1 MGGKPRYKGNNR
13 FFYITCVLIFFVLGI
28 GCQHGNFWQYKT
40 TVMEKKA
47 WFHLN
52 KAEQNIQ
59 DKAFEESLAHNY
71 KSVDVLPYDAI
82 FQKGVIYA
90 HPECEFR
97 NYEKAREYFLMV
109 IQKRD
114 SVSPAI
120 YNKSRVY
127 VSLIDAMMENRSVV
141 QQLEADAVKQTKAA
155 DVLKQKIAELKARN
169 TDLKTQAA
177 KYLEEI
183 AALKKQIENL
193 KEVDLN
199 LEEKKL
205 EPLYK

>member
-13 FFYITCVLIFFVLGI
+13 FFYIACVLIFMLGI
-28 GCQHGNFWQYKT
+28 GCQHVNFWQYKT

-52 KAEQNIQ
+52 KADQNIQ
-59 DKAFEESLAHNY
+59 DGEFEESLAHNY
-71 KSVDVLPYDAI
+71 KSVDALPYEAI

-97 NYEKAREYFLMV
+97 NYEKAKEYFLIV
-109 IQKRD
+109 IQKKD
-114 SVSPAI
+114 SVSAGVF
-120 YNKSRVY
+120 NKARVY
-127 VSLIDAMMENRSVV
+127 VSLIDAMMDNRAVV
-141 QQLEADAVKQTKAA
+141 QQLTAETEKQNKTAEHMN
-155 DVLKQKIAELKARN
+155 QKMAELQARN
-169 TDLKTQAA
+169 TELKTRVAG
-177 KYLEEI
+177 YLEEI